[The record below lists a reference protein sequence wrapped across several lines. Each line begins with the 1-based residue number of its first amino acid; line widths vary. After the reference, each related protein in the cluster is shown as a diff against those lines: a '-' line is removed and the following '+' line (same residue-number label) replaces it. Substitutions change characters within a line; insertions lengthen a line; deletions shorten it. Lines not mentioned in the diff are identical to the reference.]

1 MEVAAKSPAQPLSD
15 EEVKTKIDS
24 FMQQY
29 YFAARRDNG
38 VRMTGFVE
46 HEGKPAVRLVIDS
59 AIGTSN
65 YIVSHEQD
73 AQQKDHFYMHL
84 MDKGQEIFKSR
95 EMPHDRD
102 DAYSFIRGAV
112 REQTDYECMK
122 RETAQEQNQEQE
134 QNEEQSFRR
143 GR

>member
-1 MEVAAKSPAQPLSD
+1 
-15 EEVKTKIDS
+15 
-24 FMQQY
+24 
-29 YFAARRDNG
+29 
-38 VRMTGFVE
+38 
-46 HEGKPAVRLVIDS
+46 
-59 AIGTSN
+59 
-65 YIVSHEQD
+65 
-73 AQQKDHFYMHL
+73 

-112 REQTDYECMK
+112 REQTDYEYEK
-122 RETAQEQNQEQE
+122 RETAQEQRQEQE